1 MNEQMELK
9 IQREL
14 ELKEFKLRSISE
26 AEEKSREI
34 AEEIKAVLRKHG
46 ASLAEWNENLY
57 IVPPGFKVYSEWDS
71 VIGVEHKP
79 SNTGLKVQQYDCE
92 HRIVKPL
99 PEKLAD
105 MFKETDK

>member
-1 MNEQMELK
+1 MSHQKMSKQKELE
-9 IQREL
+9 IQRKLAL
-14 ELKEFKLRSISE
+14 ENFKLRSLAE
-26 AEEKSREI
+26 AETASIQI
-34 AEEIKAVLRKHG
+34 AEEIKAILRKHG

-92 HRIVKPL
+92 HRIVKPF
-99 PEKLAD
+99 PEDLQPKR
-105 MFKETDK
+105 